1 MLLDKY
7 NKTIN
12 EFEYQQVPNPEYKN
26 LKNLYENEDVKQVPL
41 YGLFINSKGYY
52 GDSPIAVSKGYNIN
66 LPKHLL
72 EPVKEMIEDREV
84 IELVNTGNVF
94 MEIYPYTNRWGTNY
108 SVKFIANED

>member
-26 LKNLYENEDVKQVPL
+26 LKNLYEDENVKQVPL
-41 YGLFINSKGYY
+41 YSLFINTKGHY
-52 GDSPIAVSKGYNIN
+52 GDTPIAVTKGYNIN

-72 EPVKEMIEDREV
+72 ETVREMIEDTEV
-84 IELVNTGNVF
+84 IELVNNKNVV
-94 MEIYPYTNRWGTNY
+94 MNIYPYNNRWGTNY
-108 SVKFIANED
+108 SVKFRTIED